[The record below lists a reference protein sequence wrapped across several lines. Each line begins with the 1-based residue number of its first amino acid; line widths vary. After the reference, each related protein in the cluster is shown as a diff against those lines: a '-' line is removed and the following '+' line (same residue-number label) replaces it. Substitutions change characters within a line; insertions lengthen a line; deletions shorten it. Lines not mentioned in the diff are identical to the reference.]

1 MDWGL
6 SPTRQVATDNF
17 KGDTNRPSSKLQLLS
32 EAVRTNR
39 RQTPSKLSSS
49 WWPWRRRP
57 IGTRGIEMVE
67 AATTVLCGVVLVHAC
82 DRRRRARRKA
92 GRPSWVSKVSRGS
105 QESPTRTVAVSATE
119 KHEYFEVLGVPLTP
133 DFSAVGLAY
142 FAQGALAL
150 AALAKPFYV
159 KDTLGLSPAD
169 ATVFLSLTYWPWIM
183 KPLWGFIA
191 DSIPIFG
198 SRRQAYLVLS
208 GVVSVI
214 GWLGLAGWWPVQAT
228 KEATLLFMML
238 GNLGIAFSDV
248 VVDGLV
254 VEKARDNPNL
264 MGGLQSF
271 SWACRG
277 FGAILSAYF
286 SGALLEM
293 IGVQNVFA
301 LTAILPFF
309 VIIASVLIEES
320 KQETVKYSWDEAKE
334 TMGQVWEVVRSP
346 AVFPS
351 VAFILAWQAT
361 PTAGSAMFYFYTN
374 ELHFAPEFLGRSQLV
389 GSLASLAGIVLYNR
403 VFATVPLK
411 DYLFRVQGIAVLLG
425 FLPLLLVT
433 RTNLALNIPDQAF
446 VFGDDVIQTVAGELA
461 HMPILVLAAQLCPP
475 GIEATLFALLMS
487 LLNLASFV
495 SSNLG
500 AFITHLLEVN
510 ESDFHNLSLLIF
522 LCNVSGLLPL
532 VLLPML
538 RDSKQRAPQ
547 A

>member
-1 MDWGL
+1 
-6 SPTRQVATDNF
+6 
-17 KGDTNRPSSKLQLLS
+17 
-32 EAVRTNR
+32 
-39 RQTPSKLSSS
+39 
-49 WWPWRRRP
+49 
-57 IGTRGIEMVE
+57 
-67 AATTVLCGVVLVHAC
+67 
-82 DRRRRARRKA
+82 
-92 GRPSWVSKVSRGS
+92 
-105 QESPTRTVAVSATE
+105 
-119 KHEYFEVLGVPLTP
+119 
-133 DFSAVGLAY
+133 
-142 FAQGALAL
+142 
-150 AALAKPFYV
+150 
-159 KDTLGLSPAD
+159 
-169 ATVFLSLTYWPWIM
+169 
-183 KPLWGFIA
+183 
-191 DSIPIFG
+191 
-198 SRRQAYLVLS
+198 
-208 GVVSVI
+208 
-214 GWLGLAGWWPVQAT
+214 
-228 KEATLLFMML
+228 MML

-254 VEKARDNPNL
+254 VEKARDNPSL

-277 FGAILSAYF
+277 LGAILSAYF

-293 IGVQNVFA
+293 IGVQSVFA

-309 VIIASVLIEES
+309 VIIASVLIKEP
-320 KQETVKYSWDEAKE
+320 KQQEVVNYSWDEAQE
-334 TMGQVWEVVRSP
+334 TMTKVWEVVRSP

-411 DYLFRVQGIAVLLG
+411 DYLFRVQGIAVVLG

-446 VFGDDVIQTVAGELA
+446 VLGDDVIQTVAGELA

-487 LLNLASFV
+487 LLNLAGFL

-500 AFITHLLEVN
+500 AFMTHLLEVN
-510 ESDFHNLSLLIF
+510 EADFQNLSLLIF

-538 RDSKQRAPQ
+538 SESKRVPQ
-547 A
+547 